1 MPLTSMHNMEALLEH
16 FPKLTEQQI
25 AQFEQLGP
33 LYREWNDKINVISR
47 KDIDQLY
54 PHHILHALAI
64 PQVVKFRTGAKIL
77 DLGTGGGLPGIPLA
91 ILYPN
96 VQFTLIDGTRKKIKV
111 VQEII
116 DAIGLENA
124 EAKHIRAE
132 ELKDRFDFV
141 TCRAV
146 ASLDKLVPWTQR
158 LLKRE
163 ERHALPNGLLTLK
176 GGDLKSEIKALGKGH
191 YVELFP
197 ITDYFK
203 MDYYIE
209 KYVVYVQG

>member
-1 MPLTSMHNMEALLEH
+1 MPLTLTINMEALLEH

-141 TCRAV
+141 VCRAV

>member
-1 MPLTSMHNMEALLEH
+1 MELLRQH
-16 FPKLTEQQI
+16 FPKLTDQQI

-47 KDIDQLY
+47 KDIEQLY

-64 PQVVKFRTGAKIL
+64 PKVVKFRTGAKVL

-116 DAIGLENA
+116 AAIGLENT

-141 TCRAV
+141 VCRAV
-146 ASLDKLVPWTQR
+146 ASLDKLVPWAQR

-176 GGDLKSEIKALGKGH
+176 GGDLKNEIKELGTGH
-191 YVELFP
+191 YVEQFS
-197 ITDYFK
+197 ITDYFPLE
-203 MDYYIE
+203 YYIE

>member
-1 MPLTSMHNMEALLEH
+1 MDTLLQY
-16 FPKLTEQQI
+16 FPKLSEKQQQ
-25 AQFEQLGP
+25 QFEQLGP

-47 KDIDQLY
+47 KDIDNLY
-54 PHHILHALAI
+54 AHHILHSLGI
-64 PQVVKFRTGAKIL
+64 VNVVKFRTGAKIL

-91 ILYPN
+91 IFYPN

-116 DAIGLENA
+116 DALGLENA

-146 ASLDKLVPWTQR
+146 ASLEKLVPWTQR
-158 LLKRE
+158 LLRRE

-176 GGDLKSEIKALGKGH
+176 GGALKQEIKALGKGV
-191 YVELFP
+191 YVEQFP
-197 ITDYFK
+197 LSDFFK
-203 MDYYIE
+203 DEYYEE